1 VTHRAIIGDRR
12 HAVNRP
18 VSTSRRPCV
27 EVASGGGNLTVDRDA
42 HALLVS
48 LSTVKP
54 RQVGGGIIAV
64 MHGRLIV
71 TFAPHTHTHTPHQSA
86 RAICP
91 INLASYVRL
100 CILLMPDCFLGIGD
114 MHLIATCQLA
124 RTCHR

>member
-71 TFAPHTHTHTPHQSA
+71 TFAPHTHTHTHTASICSCNLPHQLG
-86 RAICP
+86 I
-91 INLASYVRL
+91 L
-100 CILLMPDCFLGIGD
+100 CQAVHTTYAGLFLG
-114 MHLIATCQLA
+114 HW
-124 RTCHR
+124 